1 MSHTDEERARDPA
14 FQAVEEAGGGVS
26 EGFEQA
32 EADLIDRTEDPNKIG
47 AHPHR
52 HERYED
58 KDALNESVESGEADH
73 EHSSQRDDDD
83 R

>member
-1 MSHTDEERARDPA
+1 MSHTDEERANDPA

-32 EADLIDRTEDPNKIG
+32 EADLIDRVEDPNKIG

-52 HERYED
+52 HESVED
-58 KDALNESVESGEADH
+58 ADALNATGEAGEADH
-73 EHSSQRDDDD
+73 AHSSQRGDDD